1 MSQDNDAAWGPPVGT
16 DVRLLPAGHWW
27 DAVKVPA
34 RPGEFALKL
43 LAFDTGG
50 VIEDTFGG
58 HLYWLIAPGSAARWR
73 LPHVTVLTTAC
84 YVAVPPAHR
93 TEGLGVRWLVPCE
106 PGRVLT
112 DADDLHEALEAALDS
127 LDPPR

>member
-1 MSQDNDAAWGPPVGT
+1 MATQRVVVRSNVRFRVCGPFAWNMTGTMRMSQDNDAAWGPPVGT

-34 RPGEFALKL
+34 RAGEFALKL

-93 TEGLGVRWLVPCE
+93 TEGLGVRW
-106 PGRVLT
+106 
-112 DADDLHEALEAALDS
+112 
-127 LDPPR
+127 